1 MTSERINQVTTDY
14 PEPMSDKEE
23 IWKQIPE
30 YKAQASSLGRIKSF
44 YMSPGGRI
52 RKFYLAKNGYLRIQF
67 QKKKGHKTVHRLIAE
82 AFIPNPNNLP
92 WINHINGI
100 KTDNRPV
107 NLEWCTA
114 SYNQRHSIKMGLKK
128 IQYGIHTSGAK
139 FDEIQIKTIKTCIR
153 DGMRNC
159 DLARYFKVK
168 NEQISNIRHGKI
180 WRTVTI

>member
-1 MTSERINQVTTDY
+1 MDTQDI
-14 PEPMSDKEE
+14 E
-23 IWKQIPE
+23 IWKDVPG
-30 YKAQASSLGRIKSF
+30 YKVQASSLGRIKSF
-44 YMSPGGRI
+44 YMTSKGRI
-52 RKFYLAKNGYLRIQF
+52 VTGFIAKNGYIRIQF
-67 QKKKGHKTVHRLIAE
+67 RRLEGHKTSHRLIAE
-82 AFIPNPNNLP
+82 AWLPNPENLP

-114 SYNQRHSIKMGLKK
+114 SHNQKHSIKLGLKK
-128 IQYGIHTSGAK
+128 IQYGIYASGAK
-139 FDEIQIKTIKTCIR
+139 FDEVQIRTIKTCIR

-168 NEQISNIRHGKI
+168 NEQISNIRHGRI

>member
-1 MTSERINQVTTDY
+1 MNLEANMNDELRLD
-14 PEPMSDKEE
+14 E
-23 IWKQIPE
+23 IWKPIPG
-30 YKAQASSLGRIKSF
+30 YKAEASSLGRIKSF
-44 YMSPGGRI
+44 YMTPKGRI
-52 RKFYLAKNGYLRIQF
+52 IKGVIARNGYNRLQF
-67 QKKKGHKTVHRLIAE
+67 QKGKGHKTSHRLIAE
-82 AFIPNPNNLP
+82 AWLPNPENLP

-100 KTDNRPV
+100 KTDNRPS
-107 NLEWCTA
+107 NLEWCTG
-114 SYNQRHSIKMGLKK
+114 SHNQKHAIRTGLKK

-139 FDEIQIKTIKTCIR
+139 FDEIQIKTIKVCIR